1 MVRFDPRAQAFAIS
15 LSAVAGYVDAI
26 GFLKLGG
33 FFVSFMSGNST
44 RLAVG
49 LVNGTPSATEAAGLI
64 AGFVLGVMLG
74 TIIGHIRPILRSR
87 YVLLCIT
94 VLLGAAPVLDLYG
107 FAVAALFA
115 MTLAMGAEN
124 TIFAQDGEVRVGVT
138 YMTGTLVKLGQG
150 LMMSMLQR
158 GSSPWWPYLAL
169 WLGLIG
175 GAVMGANAYAHFGL
189 QSLWLAAAVTAVL
202 SIIPA
207 TVLAPRN

>member
-1 MVRFDPRAQAFAIS
+1 MVRFDPRTQAFAIS

-74 TIIGHIRPILRSR
+74 TGIGHIRPILRSR

-94 VLLGAAPVLDLYG
+94 VLLGAAPLLDLYG

-124 TIFAQDGEVRVGVT
+124 TIFAQNGEVRVGVT

-158 GSSPWWPYLAL
+158 RSPPWWPYLAL

-175 GAVMGANAYAHFGL
+175 GAVTGANAYAHFGL

>member
-49 LVNGTPSATEAAGLI
+49 VVNGTPSATEAAGLI

-74 TIIGHIRPILRSR
+74 TGIGHIRPILRSR
-87 YVLLCIT
+87 YVLLCVT
-94 VLLGAAPVLDLYG
+94 VLLGVAPVLDIYG

-124 TIFAQDGEVRVGVT
+124 TILAQDGEVRFGVT

-158 GSSPWWPYLAL
+158 RSSPWWPYLAL

-175 GAVMGANAYAHFGL
+175 GAVMGATAYAHFGL
-189 QSLWLAAAVTAVL
+189 QGLWLAAVVTAVL
-202 SIIPA
+202 SIISVNVVRA
-207 TVLAPRN
+207 AS